1 MSQNVIINNRIAQ
14 YINPILKEFNPLK
27 IARNIRIREYNK
39 KHNNTCG
46 KCVSFGKNSLVEN
59 SSFGDYSGCNINC
72 CICSTL
78 VGRYVNIGPYV
89 IIGQRDHIYKN
100 FTTHD
105 FCYHNREFARDYE
118 IPTGGGTLS
127 GYGVK
132 IGHDV
137 WIGAGAIIGNRIE
150 IGNGA
155 VIGGGAVVTKS
166 VPSYAIVA
174 GVPAKIIG
182 YRFSNEIIK
191 KLEASEWYFKSPN
204 EVEELKDELQQLVG
218 FDIDKYWQDYF
229 RLKPFMTE
237 LKKD

>member
-1 MSQNVIINNRIAQ
+1 MIFAI
-14 YINPILKEFNPLK
+14 
-27 IARNIRIREYNK
+27 
-39 KHNNTCG
+39 TT
-46 KCVSFGKNSLVEN
+46 EN
-59 SSFGDYSGCNINC
+59 LQEIMKF
-72 CICSTL
+72 
-78 VGRYVNIGPYV
+78 
-89 IIGQRDHIYKN
+89 QR
-100 FTTHD
+100 
-105 FCYHNREFARDYE
+105 
-118 IPTGGGTLS
+118 GGGTLS